1 MSEGNNIQVSVSDLK
16 EMIRE
21 ALGAFKLLD
30 KLGVR
35 FFLDAKSKI
44 EQVMT
49 DIRIIKGVATVSQEA
64 EVKRS
69 VTGKKV
75 LDVTITFDPTTMDK
89 KEYIMTL
96 GKMMKEIEGVE
107 ILRIRTFNDKLIRRK
122 DGKIVF

>member
-1 MSEGNNIQVSVSDLK
+1 MNENDGIQVSVFGLR

-21 ALGAFKLLD
+21 ALGAFQLLD

-35 FFLDAKSKI
+35 FFLDSKSKI

-75 LDVTITFDPTTMDK
+75 LDLTITFDPTTMDT

-96 GKMMKEIEGVE
+96 GKMMKNIAGVE
-107 ILRIRTFNDKLIRRK
+107 ILRIRTFNDRLIRRK